1 MLDQIR
7 IGDKYSLDDFFFSMR
22 ERKIGEP
29 TKKSIKE
36 TVPFSNKT
44 YDFSNINGELYWNE
58 RSLEYIFECIMPT
71 PEEIENA
78 KVAFSNWL
86 MLIQEANLYDPYI
99 EDYHFIATFED
110 ISYEDEVE
118 KTTATVKFSAYPF
131 KIANKKT
138 SAGFTVNAGEEITVV
153 VANNS
158 GRKLPPTI
166 YSDFGASLKL
176 NDVIFGIPAGE
187 TTDSTFNLEVGR
199 NIITITNNSD
209 AGGAIS
215 FSFFEEVF

>member
-7 IGDKYSLDDFFFSMR
+7 IDDKYSLDDFFFSMR

-58 RSLEYIFECIMPT
+58 RSLEYVFECIMPT

-78 KVAFSNWL
+78 KIAFSNWL

-99 EDYHFIATFED
+99 EDYHFIATFDD

-158 GRKLPPTI
+158 GRKLPPEI

-187 TTDSTFNLEVGR
+187 TTDSRFNLEVGR

-209 AGGAIS
+209 VGGAIS

>member
-78 KVAFSNWL
+78 KIAFSNWL

-99 EDYHFIATFED
+99 EDYHFIATFDD

-176 NDVIFGIPAGE
+176 NDIIFGIPAGE
-187 TTDSTFNLEVGR
+187 TTDSRFNLEVGR

>member
-71 PEEIENA
+71 PEEIEVA
-78 KVAFSNWL
+78 KIAFSNWL
-86 MLIQEANLYDPYI
+86 MLIQEANLYDPFV

-138 SAGFTVNAGEEITVV
+138 SAGFMVGAGEEITVV

-176 NDVIFGIPAGE
+176 NDFIIGIPAGE
-187 TTDSTFNLEVGR
+187 TTDSRFNLEVGR

-209 AGGAIS
+209 VGGAIS

>member
-7 IGDKYSLDDFFFSMR
+7 IDDKYSLDDFFFSMR

-58 RSLEYIFECIMPT
+58 RSLEYVFECIMPT
-71 PEEIENA
+71 PEEIEVA

-86 MLIQEANLYDPYI
+86 MLIQEANLYDPFI
-99 EDYHFIATFED
+99 EDYHFVATFED

-187 TTDSTFNLEVGR
+187 TTDSAFNLEVGR

-209 AGGAIS
+209 VGGAIS

>member
-22 ERKIGEP
+22 ERKISEP

-58 RSLEYIFECIMPT
+58 RSLEYVFECIMPT
-71 PEEIENA
+71 PEEIEVA

-86 MLIQEANLYDPYI
+86 MLIQEANLYDPFI
-99 EDYHFIATFED
+99 EDYHFVATFED

>member
-78 KVAFSNWL
+78 KIAFSNWL
-86 MLIQEANLYDPYI
+86 MLIQEANLYDPFI
-99 EDYHFIATFED
+99 EDYHFVATFED

-187 TTDSTFNLEVGR
+187 TTDSRFNLEVGR

>member
-7 IGDKYSLDDFFFSMR
+7 IDDKYSLDDFFFSMR

-58 RSLEYIFECIMPT
+58 RSLEYVFECIMPT
-71 PEEIENA
+71 PEEIEVA

-86 MLIQEANLYDPYI
+86 MLIQEANLYDPFI
-99 EDYHFIATFED
+99 EDYHFVATFED

-209 AGGAIS
+209 VGGAIS